1 MEKILQVLFYPNPTL
16 LQKSEKIVSFDKNL
30 KKFSQDM
37 LKTVE
42 HYKGIGLA
50 APQVGVLKR
59 IFVMRL
65 EDETSKEIQS
75 HICINPEIKD
85 VQGEMDFEEACL
97 SIPSVQEK
105 VTRKAKLTLHYQD
118 LEGNQKKLKAEK
130 LTAICIQH
138 EVDHLDGILFIY
150 RISPLKRRLLL
161 SKYKKNIEKR

>member
-59 IFVMRL
+59 TRRYV
-65 EDETSKEIQS
+65 EDE
-75 HICINPEIKD
+75 
-85 VQGEMDFEEACL
+85 
-97 SIPSVQEK
+97 
-105 VTRKAKLTLHYQD
+105 
-118 LEGNQKKLKAEK
+118 
-130 LTAICIQH
+130 
-138 EVDHLDGILFIY
+138 ILRSLFV
-150 RISPLKRRLLL
+150 
-161 SKYKKNIEKR
+161 

>member
-59 IFVMRL
+59 IFVH
-65 EDETSKEIQS
+65 EIS
-75 HICINPEIKD
+75 
-85 VQGEMDFEEACL
+85 
-97 SIPSVQEK
+97 
-105 VTRKAKLTLHYQD
+105 RY
-118 LEGNQKKLKAEK
+118 
-130 LTAICIQH
+130 
-138 EVDHLDGILFIY
+138 
-150 RISPLKRRLLL
+150 
-161 SKYKKNIEKR
+161 

>member
-85 VQGEMDFEEACL
+85 VQGENFEEACL

-118 LEGNQKKLKAEK
+118 LEESKELKGKLIFVSTRK
-130 LTAICIQH
+130 T
-138 EVDHLDGILFIY
+138 
-150 RISPLKRRLLL
+150 
-161 SKYKKNIEKR
+161 